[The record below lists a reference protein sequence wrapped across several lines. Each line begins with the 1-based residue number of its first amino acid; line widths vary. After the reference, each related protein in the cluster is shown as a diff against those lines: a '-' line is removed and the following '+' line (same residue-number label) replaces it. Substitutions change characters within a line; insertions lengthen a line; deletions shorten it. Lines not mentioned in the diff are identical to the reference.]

1 MPDETPA
8 GALITIEGIDGTG
21 KSTVATDIG
30 RFLEGKGVRGALQ
43 REPTPLWLGQAVRT
57 GQAHHVSPVALTFLF
72 LADRAEHA
80 RALVDQVSRGTVV
93 VCDRFLDSTTAYQGA
108 ALDGVLP
115 ESAGDP
121 VEWVWS
127 LQRPWA
133 PIPDLTLLLVDEP
146 AKCMERVRSRGGATE
161 LFEQEAFLAKVQ
173 ENYRKIAARE
183 PGRFRVVEPGPLD
196 GVKAAARGHIGKFLA
211 GRGLMPEG

>member
-1 MPDETPA
+1 MSEGQGA

-21 KSTVATDIG
+21 KSTVATDLG
-30 RFLEGKGVRGALQ
+30 RFLEGKGVRAALQ
-43 REPTPLWLGQAVRT
+43 REPTPLWLGQAVRQ

-80 RALVDQVSRGTVV
+80 RALAEQVERGTVV
-93 VCDRFLDSTTAYQGA
+93 ICDRFLDSTTAYQGA

-115 ESAGDP
+115 AAAGDP

-133 PIPDLTLLLVDEP
+133 PTPDLTLLLVDDP
-146 AKCMERVRSRGGATE
+146 ARCMERVRGREGATE
-161 LFEQEAFLAKVQ
+161 LFEEEAFLAKVQ
-173 ENYRKIAARE
+173 ENYRRIAARE
-183 PGRFRVVEPGPLD
+183 AGRFRVIEPGPLD
-196 GVKAAARGHIGKFLA
+196 ALRSAARGAVETFLA
-211 GRGLMPEG
+211 SRGILASP